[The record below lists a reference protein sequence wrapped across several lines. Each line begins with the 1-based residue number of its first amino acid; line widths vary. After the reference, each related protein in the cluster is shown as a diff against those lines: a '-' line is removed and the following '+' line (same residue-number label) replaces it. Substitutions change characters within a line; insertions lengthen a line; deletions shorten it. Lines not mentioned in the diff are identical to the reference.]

1 MTEELTTIRERL
13 VRVETSLCHL
23 SRTIE
28 AAIAR
33 LEKPEPREK
42 NGSIVVPVAV
52 AVGLMELITQLL
64 GKLVS

>member
-28 AAIAR
+28 AAVER
-33 LEKPEPREK
+33 LEKPETK
-42 NGSIVVPVAV
+42 NGGGSVVVPVAV
-52 AVGLMELITQLL
+52 AVGLMELISQLL
-64 GKLVS
+64 GKLLA